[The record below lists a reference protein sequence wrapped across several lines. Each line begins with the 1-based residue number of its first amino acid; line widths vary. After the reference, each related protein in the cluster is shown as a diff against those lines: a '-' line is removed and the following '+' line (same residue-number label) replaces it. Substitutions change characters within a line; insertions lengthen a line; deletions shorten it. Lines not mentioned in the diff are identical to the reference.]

1 MIESFRAWRAT
12 GFASNR
18 AWYAQLAEFGQRPRA
33 MVIGCCDSRI
43 DVQALLGAEPGAL
56 FTVRNV
62 ANIAPPYALDHEHH
76 GTSAAIEFAVTV
88 LRVAH
93 VVVMGH
99 AKCGGVEACY
109 DRQSKKSEKRAGEPD
124 EPPSFL
130 DRWID
135 ILAPAYER
143 IADVD
148 GDRATRIRAL
158 EKESVLTS
166 MRNLES
172 FPFVREAVANGR
184 LTIHGAWFDI
194 SEGRLHVHDPTTGEF
209 SPVAAD

>member
-1 MIESFRAWRAT
+1 
-12 GFASNR
+12 
-18 AWYAQLAEFGQRPRA
+18 
-33 MVIGCCDSRI
+33 
-43 DVQALLGAEPGAL
+43 
-56 FTVRNV
+56 
-62 ANIAPPYALDHEHH
+62 
-76 GTSAAIEFAVTV
+76 
-88 LRVAH
+88 
-93 VVVMGH
+93 
-99 AKCGGVEACY
+99 
-109 DRQSKKSEKRAGEPD
+109 
-124 EPPSFL
+124 
-130 DRWID
+130 
-135 ILAPAYER
+135 YER